1 MHTIFN
7 HSFNSIVE
15 LRHVISILIACAC
28 GWAIGYERKA
38 RNKQAGV
45 KTHIIVALTS
55 VLMMILSKE
64 AFLDTPSY
72 DTSRVAAQIVSG
84 ISFIGGGIIF
94 TRDKKI
100 SGITTAAGIWATA
113 AGIWA
118 TAGIGMAIGANFWI
132 FGIFCSLIVVLVQLV
147 THSNIRNHVIYQVKI
162 LIETNDITLPGRIYS
177 KLGVFDF
184 RKSNVELKEQLDNGS
199 YDILISIENDK
210 EISVVDV
217 EDFLFEYDKNLK
229 IKEFKLKNYVK

>member
-1 MHTIFN
+1 MYTIFN

-55 VLMMILSKE
+55 ALMMILSKE

-100 SGITTAAGIWATA
+100 SGITTA

-217 EDFLFEYDKNLK
+217 EKFLFEYDKNLK
-229 IKEFKLKNYVK
+229 IKELKLKNYVK

>member
-1 MHTIFN
+1 MSTIFN

-55 VLMMILSKE
+55 ALMMILSKE

-113 AGIWA
+113 
-118 TAGIGMAIGANFWI
+118 GIGMAIGADFWI
-132 FGIFCSLIVVLVQLV
+132 FGSFCSLIVVLVQLV
-147 THSNIRNHVIYQVKI
+147 THSNVRNHVIYQAKI
-162 LIETNDITLPGRIYS
+162 VLETNDISLAGKIYAN
-177 KLGVFDF
+177 LGALDF
-184 RKSNVELKEQLDNGS
+184 KKSNVELKEQLSNDS

-210 EISVVDV
+210 EISILDI
-217 EDFLFEYDKNLK
+217 EAFLLNEDKNLK
-229 IKEFKLKNYVK
+229 IKEFKLKNYMKS

>member
-1 MHTIFN
+1 MSTIFN

-55 VLMMILSKE
+55 ALMMILSKE

-94 TRDKKI
+94 TRDKKV
-100 SGITTAAGIWATA
+100 SGITTA

-118 TAGIGMAIGANFWI
+118 TAGIGMAIGADFWI
-132 FGIFCSLIVVLVQLV
+132 FGSFCSFIVVLVQLV
-147 THSNIRNHVIYQVKI
+147 THSNGRNHEIYQAKI
-162 LIETNDITLPGRIYS
+162 VLETNDI
-177 KLGVFDF
+177 
-184 RKSNVELKEQLDNGS
+184 VELKEQLSNNS

-210 EISVVDV
+210 EISIIDI
-217 EDFLFEYDKNLK
+217 EDFLLNEDKNIK
-229 IKEFKLKNYVK
+229 IKEFKLKNYMKS

>member
-1 MHTIFN
+1 MSTIFN

-55 VLMMILSKE
+55 ALMMILSKE

-94 TRDKKI
+94 TRDKKV

-113 AGIWA
+113 
-118 TAGIGMAIGANFWI
+118 GMAIGADFWI
-132 FGIFCSLIVVLVQLV
+132 FGSFCSFIVVLVQLV
-147 THSNIRNHVIYQVKI
+147 THSNGRNHEIYQAKI
-162 LIETNDITLPGRIYS
+162 VLETIDISLLGKIYTNLGTL
-177 KLGVFDF
+177 DF
-184 RKSNVELKEQLDNGS
+184 RKYNVELKEQLSNNS

-210 EISVVDV
+210 EISIIDI
-217 EDFLFEYDKNLK
+217 EDFLLNEDKNIK
-229 IKEFKLKNYVK
+229 IKEFKLKNYMKS

>member
-1 MHTIFN
+1 MYTIFN

-55 VLMMILSKE
+55 ALMMILSKE

-113 AGIWA
+113 
-118 TAGIGMAIGANFWI
+118 GIGMAIGADFWI

-217 EDFLFEYDKNLK
+217 EKFLFEYDKNLK
-229 IKEFKLKNYVK
+229 IKELKLKNYVK

>member
-1 MHTIFN
+1 MSTIFN
-7 HSFNSIVE
+7 HPFNSIVE

-28 GWAIGYERKA
+28 GWEIGYERKA

-55 VLMMILSKE
+55 ALMMILSKE

-113 AGIWA
+113 
-118 TAGIGMAIGANFWI
+118 GIGMAIGADFWI
-132 FGIFCSLIVVLVQLV
+132 FGSFCSFIVVLVQLV
-147 THSNIRNHVIYQVKI
+147 THSNVRNHVIYQAKI
-162 LIETNDITLPGRIYS
+162 VLETNDISLAGKIYAN
-177 KLGVFDF
+177 LGALDF
-184 RKSNVELKEQLDNGS
+184 KKSNVELKEQLSNDS

-210 EISVVDV
+210 EISILDI
-217 EDFLFEYDKNLK
+217 EAFLLNEDKNLK
-229 IKEFKLKNYVK
+229 IKEFKLKNYMKS

>member
-1 MHTIFN
+1 M
-7 HSFNSIVE
+7 
-15 LRHVISILIACAC
+15 
-28 GWAIGYERKA
+28 
-38 RNKQAGV
+38 
-45 KTHIIVALTS
+45 
-55 VLMMILSKE
+55 
-64 AFLDTPSY
+64 
-72 DTSRVAAQIVSG
+72 
-84 ISFIGGGIIF
+84 
-94 TRDKKI
+94 
-100 SGITTAAGIWATA
+100 
-113 AGIWA
+113 
-118 TAGIGMAIGANFWI
+118 
-132 FGIFCSLIVVLVQLV
+132 

>member
-1 MHTIFN
+1 MYTIFN

-55 VLMMILSKE
+55 ALMMILSKE
-64 AFLDTPSY
+64 AFLDTPAY

-84 ISFIGGGIIF
+84 ISFIWCCFIF
-94 TRDKKI
+94 SWDQEI
-100 SGITTAAGIWATA
+100 SGITTA

-177 KLGVFDF
+177 KLGVFDV

-210 EISVVDV
+210 EISVVDI
-217 EDFLFEYDKNLK
+217 EKFLFEYDKNLK

>member
-1 MHTIFN
+1 MSTIFN
-7 HSFNSIVE
+7 HSFDSIVE

-55 VLMMILSKE
+55 ALMMILSKE

-94 TRDKKI
+94 TRDKKV
-100 SGITTAAGIWATA
+100 SGITTA

-118 TAGIGMAIGANFWI
+118 TAGIGMAIGADFWI
-132 FGIFCSLIVVLVQLV
+132 FGSFCSFIVVLVQLV
-147 THSNIRNHVIYQVKI
+147 THSNGRNHEIYQAKI
-162 LIETNDITLPGRIYS
+162 VLETIDISLLGKIYTNLGTL
-177 KLGVFDF
+177 DF
-184 RKSNVELKEQLDNGS
+184 RKYNVELKEQSSNNS

-210 EISVVDV
+210 EISIIDI
-217 EDFLFEYDKNLK
+217 EDFLLNEDKNIK
-229 IKEFKLKNYVK
+229 IKEFKLKNYMKS

>member
-1 MHTIFN
+1 MYTIFN

-28 GWAIGYERKA
+28 GGAIGYERKA

-55 VLMMILSKE
+55 ALMMILSKE

-100 SGITTAAGIWATA
+100 SGITTA

-217 EDFLFEYDKNLK
+217 EKFLFEYDKNLK
-229 IKEFKLKNYVK
+229 IKELKLKNYVK

>member
-1 MHTIFN
+1 
-7 HSFNSIVE
+7 
-15 LRHVISILIACAC
+15 
-28 GWAIGYERKA
+28 
-38 RNKQAGV
+38 
-45 KTHIIVALTS
+45 
-55 VLMMILSKE
+55 
-64 AFLDTPSY
+64 
-72 DTSRVAAQIVSG
+72 
-84 ISFIGGGIIF
+84 
-94 TRDKKI
+94 
-100 SGITTAAGIWATA
+100 
-113 AGIWA
+113 
-118 TAGIGMAIGANFWI
+118 MAIGANFWI

>member
-1 MHTIFN
+1 MNTVFN

-15 LRHVISILIACAC
+15 LRHILSVLIACAC
-28 GWAIGYERKA
+28 GLAIGYERKA

-45 KTHIIVALTS
+45 KTHVIVALTS
-55 VLMMILSKE
+55 ALMMILSKE
-64 AFLDTPSY
+64 AFLYTPAY

-100 SGITTAAGIWATA
+100 SGITTA